1 MKKSHLVYR
10 SPKKRNGKR
19 PKRQD
24 TGQIVVE
31 YVLLMIVA
39 VTISA
44 LVMRSCVSRQEDQ
57 AGVIIQLW
65 DTMVRTIGVDT
76 ADEINK

>member
-1 MKKSHLVYR
+1 MKRCRLVYR
-10 SPKKRNGKR
+10 SLKKRNGKTS
-19 PKRQD
+19 KRQD

-39 VTISA
+39 VALSA

-57 AGVIIQLW
+57 AGMIIQLW
-65 DTMVRTIGVDT
+65 DTMVRTIGADT
-76 ADEINK
+76 ADEIKK